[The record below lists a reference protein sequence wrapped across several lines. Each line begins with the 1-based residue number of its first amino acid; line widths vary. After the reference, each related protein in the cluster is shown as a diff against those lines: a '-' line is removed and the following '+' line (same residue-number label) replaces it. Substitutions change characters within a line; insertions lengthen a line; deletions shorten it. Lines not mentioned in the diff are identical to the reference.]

1 MLHTN
6 FILYFV
12 YIRIDAKSEKV
23 KKCVFLLA
31 ANQWERDYYNLRYI
45 REICLSGR
53 PLYSLSLAAGMYLKT
68 TSSPWNIISAVI
80 STLIAALVHIV
91 NPKFKRR
98 EGVLCE
104 QGKYNI
110 SSFSS
115 IVADFVYRVLT
126 VYNPRSQNQ
135 NKILYISPRNQ

>member
-1 MLHTN
+1 M
-6 FILYFV
+6 
-12 YIRIDAKSEKV
+12 
-23 KKCVFLLA
+23 
-31 ANQWERDYYNLRYI
+31 
-45 REICLSGR
+45 SGR
-53 PLYSLSLAAGMYLKT
+53 PLYSLLLAGMHLKT

-110 SSFSS
+110 SSFSE
-115 IVADFVYRVLT
+115 IVAYFVYRV
-126 VYNPRSQNQ
+126 
-135 NKILYISPRNQ
+135 